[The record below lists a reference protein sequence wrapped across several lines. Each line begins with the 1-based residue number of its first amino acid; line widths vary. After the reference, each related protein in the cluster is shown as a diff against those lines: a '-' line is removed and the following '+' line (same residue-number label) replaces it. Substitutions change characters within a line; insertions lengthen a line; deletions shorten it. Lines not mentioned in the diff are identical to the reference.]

1 MSGKRARHDKGMSPV
16 LSRRILLVFWNR
28 GIHLVPR
35 LCVRGENVVLR
46 VEPTRIVQTTGIDPN
61 DFGWALA
68 IFAAGQPRAT
78 LGAKTA
84 LVTADGGTR
93 REMIAALTACHFECS
108 GRHDHDGGVTRAG
121 RALAIATVTIE
132 HRHRFRSAFVA
143 DGPACASARK
153 GEVHKIVSG

>member
-1 MSGKRARHDKGMSPV
+1 MNGNGADSDKGLSPA

-28 GIHLVPR
+28 GIHLIPR
-35 LCVRGENVVLR
+35 LCVRGEDVVLR
-46 VEPTRIVQTTGIDPN
+46 PEPTRIVQTTGIDPD
-61 DFGWALA
+61 DFGCALA

-93 REMIAALTACHFECS
+93 REMIAALTARHFECS
-108 GRHDHDGGVTRAG
+108 GRHDHDAGVTRAG

-132 HRHRFRSAFVA
+132 HRHRFAVQS
-143 DGPACASARK
+143 
-153 GEVHKIVSG
+153 

>member
-1 MSGKRARHDKGMSPV
+1 MNGKRARHDKGMSPV
-16 LSRRILLVFWNR
+16 LSRWILLVFWNR
-28 GIHLVPR
+28 GIHLIPR
-35 LCVRGENVVLR
+35 LCVRGENVALR

-84 LVTADGGTR
+84 LVTADGGTG
-93 REMIAALTACHFECS
+93 REVIAALAARHFECS
-108 GRHDHDGGVTRAG
+108 GRHDHDAGVTRAG
-121 RALAIATVTIE
+121 RPLAVATVTIE

-143 DGPACASARK
+143 DSAARASARK